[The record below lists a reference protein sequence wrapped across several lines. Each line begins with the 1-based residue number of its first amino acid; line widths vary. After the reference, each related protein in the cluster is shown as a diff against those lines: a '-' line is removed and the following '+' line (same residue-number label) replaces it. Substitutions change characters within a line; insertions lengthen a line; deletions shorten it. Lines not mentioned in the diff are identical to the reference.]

1 MDIGERR
8 NLVEGFLQ
16 RCVEYANGSI
26 ERKRQRGEDEAEIA
40 RWVAYRDF
48 TEHAFREVSSGELDS
63 WLEDASA

>member
-1 MDIGERR
+1 MDAEERR
-8 NLVEGFLQ
+8 KLVGSFLQ
-16 RCVEYANGSI
+16 RCVEYANDSI
-26 ERKRQRGEDEAEIA
+26 ERKRQRGEDESEIA